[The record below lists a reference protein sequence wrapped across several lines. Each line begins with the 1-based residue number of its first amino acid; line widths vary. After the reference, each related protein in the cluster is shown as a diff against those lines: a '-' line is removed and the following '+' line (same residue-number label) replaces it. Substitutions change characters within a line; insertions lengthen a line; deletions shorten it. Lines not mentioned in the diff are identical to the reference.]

1 MEARSVDGGQRVR
14 FRRSAGIAGSGDSA
28 EDETMSIRIVL
39 TATWL
44 AIATPA
50 GAQVVGDALASA
62 GINMT
67 EDEFIAGLSPFLPDE
82 GRVPATPLPVQTSLP
97 KMPIEQPPS
106 YGASPRPVTPSQPRP
121 RAAAPQPETTS
132 PSAPIATP
140 AM

>member
-50 GAQVVGDALASA
+50 GAPVVGDAPASA
-62 GINMT
+62 GTHMT
-67 EDEFIAGLSPFLPDE
+67 EDEFMGGLSAILADE
-82 GRVPATPLPVQTSLP
+82 GRVAGTPLPVQTSLP
-97 KMPIEQPPS
+97 KM
-106 YGASPRPVTPSQPRP
+106 
-121 RAAAPQPETTS
+121 
-132 PSAPIATP
+132 
-140 AM
+140 